1 MMSKFKISTIV
12 FVVDSVVLKFMFMF
26 SGIESKRWDDH
37 MITYLPWYVEL
48 WIAFTLGT
56 LILMTGLWIS
66 EVRAGRYDPTIFDL
80 EGDDDTGRDFVFQ
93 PPDADYGNPVTK
105 VRKTSVYDL
114 IGED

>member
-1 MMSKFKISTIV
+1 
-12 FVVDSVVLKFMFMF
+12 
-26 SGIESKRWDDH
+26 

-80 EGDDDTGRDFVFQ
+80 EGDDGEGRERDYVFQ
-93 PPDADYGNPVTK
+93 PPDADYGNPVTRS
-105 VRKTSVYDL
+105 RKSSIYDL